1 MEENNVRLFCV
12 HLDQCDPKKCTALKL
27 KRLGLIQITNRIDK
41 CPRNAIILDP
51 FADKILSI
59 EDKQIIEK
67 FGLIVIDCSWE
78 KTESIFKQKFR
89 TGRKLPSLLAANS
102 INYGRWERLS
112 SAEAIAASLFLT
124 GFPEN
129 AKKILSKFSWGDSFI
144 QINKFGANNENNIE
158 NE

>member
-1 MEENNVRLFCV
+1 MEEKNVRLFCV

-51 FADKILSI
+51 FADKILSVD
-59 EDKQIIEK
+59 DKDSIEK
-67 FGLIVIDCSWE
+67 YGLIVIDCSWE
-78 KTESIFKQKFR
+78 KTESIFKHKFR

-102 INYGRWERLS
+102 VNYGRWERLS

-129 AKKILSKFSWGDSFI
+129 AKNILSKYSWGESFI
-144 QINKFGANNENNIE
+144 QINKFGDNTADNVE